1 MNMMTWEKLW
11 TINKRII
18 DPVAPRHTA
27 VAAERVLLTLTN
39 GPAAPEVVIVP
50 KHKKNPAVG
59 DKATTKSSTLWVDTV
74 DAATV
79 AEGEEVTLMD
89 WARPPRA
96 PLATRPATR
105 PYAPAERAAPRLR
118 ARRATRSSAASA
130 ATRRGA

>member
-1 MNMMTWEKLW
+1 MTWEKLW

-89 WARPPRA
+89 WARPPRNT
-96 PLATRPATR
+96 PCDTPI
-105 PYAPAERAAPRLR
+105 RAC
-118 ARRATRSSAASA
+118 
-130 ATRRGA
+130 